1 DIIMQLKNQDIGE
14 ELLLSS
20 SMTRWDKNIFLDDY
34 TIQDVE
40 KALDTR
46 IRLVENDGYDL
57 LDAILNTIN

>member
-1 DIIMQLKNQDIGE
+1 MQLKNQDIGE